1 MTKQLKNWKLRLILW
16 LENRREKELKTE
28 IERNKETIL
37 YNLLEN
43 KSTEQSIEMFNDIS
57 EQFIN
62 LMAQKLIKINEEKV
76 ALENFVEENKN

>member
-1 MTKQLKNWKLRLILW
+1 MTAQLKNWKLRLILW
-16 LENRREKELKTE
+16 LENRREKEIKTE

-37 YNLLEN
+37 YNLTEN

-62 LMAQKLIKINEEKV
+62 LMAERLEKISQEKSV
-76 ALENFVEENKN
+76 LESFLNSF

>member
-1 MTKQLKNWKLRLILW
+1 MTKVVKNWKLRLILW

-43 KSTEQSIEMFNDIS
+43 KSTEQSIILFNNVS
-57 EQFIN
+57 EVFI
-62 LMAQKLIKINEEKV
+62 IKMKERYEKV
-76 ALENFVEENKN
+76 SLEKDVLEEFLS

>member
-62 LMAQKLIKINEEKV
+62 LMAERLEKVSEEKSV
-76 ALENFVEENKN
+76 LESFLREKI

>member
-1 MTKQLKNWKLRLILW
+1 MTKQLKNWKTKLILW
-16 LENRREKELKTE
+16 LENRREKEIKTE

-43 KSTEQSIEMFNDIS
+43 KSTEQTIEMFNDIS

-62 LMAQKLIKINEEKV
+62 LMAQRHKQIEQEKV
-76 ALENFVEENKN
+76 VIESFLNSF

>member
-1 MTKQLKNWKLRLILW
+1 MTAHLKNWKFRLILW

-43 KSTEQSIEMFNDIS
+43 KSTEQSIEIFNS
-57 EQFIN
+57 VSQQFID
-62 LMAQKLIKINEEKV
+62 LMAQRHKQIEQEKAV
-76 ALENFVEENKN
+76 IESFLNSF

>member
-43 KSTEQSIEMFNDIS
+43 KSTEQSINLFNNVS
-57 EQFIN
+57 EVFI
-62 LMAQKLIKINEEKV
+62 IKMKERYEKV
-76 ALENFVEENKN
+76 SLEKDVLEEFLS

>member
-1 MTKQLKNWKLRLILW
+1 MTAHLKNWKFRLILW
-16 LENRREKELKTE
+16 LENRREKEIKTE

-43 KSTEQSIEMFNDIS
+43 KSTEQSIEMFNNIS

-62 LMAQKLIKINEEKV
+62 LMTERLKVVNEEKSV
-76 ALENFVEENKN
+76 LESFLREKI

>member
-1 MTKQLKNWKLRLILW
+1 MTKQLKNWKTKLILW

-43 KSTEQSIEMFNDIS
+43 KSTEQSIEIFNS
-57 EQFIN
+57 VSQQFID
-62 LMAQKLIKINEEKV
+62 LMAQRHKQIEQEKAV
-76 ALENFVEENKN
+76 IESFLNSF

>member
-1 MTKQLKNWKLRLILW
+1 MTKVVKNWKLRLILW

-43 KSTEQSIEMFNDIS
+43 KSTEQSIMLFNNVS
-57 EQFIN
+57 EVFI
-62 LMAQKLIKINEEKV
+62 IKMKERYEKV
-76 ALENFVEENKN
+76 SLEKDVLEEFLSI

>member
-1 MTKQLKNWKLRLILW
+1 MTKVVKNWKLRLILW

-43 KSTEQSIEMFNDIS
+43 KSTEQSIMLFNNVS
-57 EQFIN
+57 EVFI
-62 LMAQKLIKINEEKV
+62 IKMKERYEKV
-76 ALENFVEENKN
+76 SLEKDVLEEFLS

>member
-1 MTKQLKNWKLRLILW
+1 MTKVVKNWKLRLILW

-43 KSTEQSIEMFNDIS
+43 KSTEQSIILFNNVSEVFIS
-57 EQFIN
+57 KMKERY
-62 LMAQKLIKINEEKV
+62 EKV
-76 ALENFVEENKN
+76 SLEKDVLEEFLSI

>member
-1 MTKQLKNWKLRLILW
+1 MTKQLKNWKTKLILW

-57 EQFIN
+57 QQFID
-62 LMAQKLIKINEEKV
+62 LMAQRHKQIEQEKAV
-76 ALENFVEENKN
+76 IESFLNSF

>member
-43 KSTEQSIEMFNDIS
+43 KSTEQSIMLFNNVS
-57 EQFIN
+57 EVFI
-62 LMAQKLIKINEEKV
+62 IKMKERYEKV
-76 ALENFVEENKN
+76 SLEKDVLEEFLSI

>member
-28 IERNKETIL
+28 IERNKENIL

-43 KSTEQSIEMFNDIS
+43 KSTEQSIEMFNS
-57 EQFIN
+57 VSQQFID
-62 LMAQKLIKINEEKV
+62 LMTERLKVVEREKDI
-76 ALENFVEENKN
+76 LEKFLDF

>member
-1 MTKQLKNWKLRLILW
+1 MTKVLKNWKLRLILW

-43 KSTEQSIEMFNDIS
+43 KSTEQSIMLFNNVS
-57 EQFIN
+57 EVFI
-62 LMAQKLIKINEEKV
+62 IKMKERYEKV
-76 ALENFVEENKN
+76 SLEKDVLEEFLSI

>member
-1 MTKQLKNWKLRLILW
+1 MTQKINSFKLRLILW

-43 KSTEQSIEMFNDIS
+43 KSTEQSIEMFNS
-57 EQFIN
+57 VSQQFIN
-62 LMAQKLIKINEEKV
+62 LMAQRHKQIEQEKAV
-76 ALENFVEENKN
+76 IESFLS

>member
-1 MTKQLKNWKLRLILW
+1 MTQKINSFKLRLILW

-43 KSTEQSIEMFNDIS
+43 KSTEQSIEIFNGVS
-57 EQFIN
+57 QQFIN
-62 LMAQKLIKINEEKV
+62 LMAQRHKQIEQEKAV
-76 ALENFVEENKN
+76 IESFLS

>member
-1 MTKQLKNWKLRLILW
+1 MTAKLKNWNLRLIIW
-16 LENRREKELKTE
+16 LENRREKEIKTE

-37 YNLLEN
+37 YNLTEN

-62 LMAQKLIKINEEKV
+62 LMVERLKRVSEEKSV
-76 ALENFVEENKN
+76 LEKFLS

>member
-16 LENRREKELKTE
+16 LENRREKEIKTE

-43 KSTEQSIEMFNDIS
+43 KSTEQSIEMFSDIS

-62 LMAQKLIKINEEKV
+62 LMAQRLEKVSEEKSV
-76 ALENFVEENKN
+76 LERFLS

>member
-1 MTKQLKNWKLRLILW
+1 MTAHLKNWKFRLILW

-43 KSTEQSIEMFNDIS
+43 KSTEQSIEIFNS
-57 EQFIN
+57 VSQQFID
-62 LMAQKLIKINEEKV
+62 LMAQKLIKINEEKSV
-76 ALENFVEENKN
+76 LESFLREKI